1 MKTIFPTLLVT
12 LISLS
17 STLASDVLWPGWRG
31 PERDGQVTYF
41 EPPAQWPAKL
51 QREWSLEVGQ
61 GAAMPVV
68 SDNRV
73 YQHARQNGHEVVWCL
88 DLKTG
93 DVLWRKTYRVPYTI
107 PGPGRSHGNGP
118 NSNPAVADGRLFT
131 LSVTGILSA
140 WATDSGKLLWRRD
153 YADRFAKPH
162 PEWGH
167 STSPLIDGDRVVVH
181 FGGPEGGFLAALDVA
196 TGEVIWTEGKDG
208 VSHASPILVDIQGV
222 RQIVEWN
229 HEAVVG
235 VENETGKRLWSYSLP
250 HRGSN
255 QNSPTPA
262 FYQGRLLVGAEGR
275 GIRSLQ
281 PQLDQGKWTVK
292 ENWRRRDIS
301 LNMASAVVSGDSL
314 YGKSQLKRG
323 QFFRLDILSGNTI
336 WLGPPRMGQYA
347 AFLTFP
353 GHVLVLKDN
362 GVLEIFI
369 AGEPAYRP
377 IASYRVADTPTWAA
391 PVLLSNGVLIKD
403 RTNLLHWSL

>member
-1 MKTIFPTLLVT
+1 MKTIFPTLLIA

-31 PERDGQVTYF
+31 PDRDGRVAYF
-41 EPPAQWPAKL
+41 EPPAQWPAQL
-51 QREWSLEVGQ
+51 QKEWSLEVGQ

-68 SDNRV
+68 ADNRV
-73 YQHARQNGHEVVWCL
+73 YQHARQQGHEVVWCL
-88 DLKTG
+88 DLETG
-93 DVLWRKTYRVPYTI
+93 NVLWRKTYRVPYTI
-107 PGPGRSHGNGP
+107 PGPGRNHGNGP
-118 NSNPAVADGRLFT
+118 NSNPALADGRLFT

-196 TGEVIWTEGKDG
+196 TGEEVWTEGKDG

-229 HEAVVG
+229 HEGVVG

-262 FYQGRLLVGAEGR
+262 YYQGRLLVGAENR
-275 GIRSLQ
+275 GLRSLQ
-281 PQLDQGKWTVK
+281 PRLDQGKWTVK
-292 ENWRRRDIS
+292 ENWSRRDVS

-323 QFFRLDILSGNTI
+323 QFFRLDILSGDTI

-362 GVLEIFI
+362 GILEIFV

-377 IASYRVADTPTWAA
+377 IASYQVADTPTWAA
-391 PVLLSNGVLIKD
+391 PVLLSDGVLIKD
-403 RTNLLHWSL
+403 RTNLLHWSF

>member
-1 MKTIFPTLLVT
+1 MKTIFPTLLIA
-12 LISLS
+12 LISHS

-31 PERDGQVTYF
+31 PDRDGWVTYF
-41 EPPAQWPAKL
+41 EPPAQWPAQL
-51 QREWSLEVGQ
+51 QKEWSLEVGQ

-68 SDNRV
+68 ADNRV

-88 DLKTG
+88 DLETG

-107 PGPGRSHGNGP
+107 PGPGRNHGNGP
-118 NSNPAVADGRLFT
+118 NSNPALADGRLFT

-153 YADRFAKPH
+153 YADRFVKPH

-196 TGEVIWTEGKDG
+196 TGEEVWTEGKDG

-229 HEAVVG
+229 HEGVVG

-262 FYQGRLLVGAEGR
+262 FYQGRLLVGAENR
-275 GIRSLQ
+275 GLRSLQ

-292 ENWRRRDIS
+292 ENWRRRDVS

-314 YGKSQLKRG
+314 YGKSQFKRG
-323 QFFRLDILSGNTI
+323 QFFRLDIVSGDTI

-362 GVLEIFI
+362 GVLEIFV

-377 IASYRVADTPTWAA
+377 IASYQVANTPTWAA
-391 PVLLSNGVLIKD
+391 PVLLSGGVLIKD
-403 RTNLLHWSL
+403 RTNLLHWSF